1 MRVLDKSPKSMRW
14 GIECFCTGKGWDQEG
29 KVPCGAKLEVSDVDI
44 QRRTYKDISGVSET
58 YYGFTCPL
66 CKCFTELDESKI
78 PWSVKGIAND
88 YKKPESSNS
97 DNGSKYISW

>member
-1 MRVLDKSPKSMRW
+1 MKVLDKNPKNMGWS
-14 GIECFCTGKGWDQEG
+14 IECFCTGKGWDQEG

-44 QRRTYKDISGVSET
+44 QKRVCTDISEVSDT

-78 PWSVKGIAND
+78 PWSVRGIAKN
-88 YKKPESSNS
+88 YKKHESSS
-97 DNGSKYISW
+97 KESSKYISW